1 MSNVRPH
8 KSMLLIAQAIGAG
21 LLIAV
26 SSAVVLLWLLLLAMS
41 YRASGLM
48 PWVAAGV
55 VLYGLAF
62 IAVAA
67 VAGVP
72 GILWAKHIASA
83 VPPSWRRV
91 TKVAERTG
99 TSVLLCGLGVAL
111 AVLVGEQFR
120 PKNPTDGCVSWRSA
134 AASAALAAGGRPG
147 VDCPVQ
153 K

>member
-1 MSNVRPH
+1 
-8 KSMLLIAQAIGAG
+8 MLLIAQGVCAG

-26 SSAVVLLWLLLLAMS
+26 ASIVVLLWLVLLAMS
-41 YRASGLM
+41 YGASGLM

-62 IAVAA
+62 IAAAA

-72 GILWAKHIASA
+72 GILWARHLAGA
-83 VPPSWRRV
+83 VPASWGRV
-91 TKVAERTG
+91 AKIAERIG

-134 AASAALAAGGRPG
+134 AASAAMAAGENQG
-147 VDCPVQ
+147 VDCPAQ